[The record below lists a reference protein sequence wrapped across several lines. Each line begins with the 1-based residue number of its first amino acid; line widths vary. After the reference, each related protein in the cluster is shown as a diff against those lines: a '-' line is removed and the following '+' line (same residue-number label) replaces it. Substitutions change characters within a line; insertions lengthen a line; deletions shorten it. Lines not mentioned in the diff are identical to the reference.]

1 MRWSVRGRYEE
12 AHLPGAINIPY
23 DRVDE
28 LAPRLLP
35 DKGAQIVFVYCSNS
49 PCRSSAIAS
58 SRLSRLGYEDVRDYH
73 EGKQDWIEAGLPT
86 ERAAGRRSPAK
97 AFAPDCE
104 VQENAEDEAWSS
116 AAYNARVRQELR
128 VVY

>member
-1 MRWSVRGRYEE
+1 MSVGRMSRKELKAKLDREEDVVLVDALGEGRFEE

-35 DKGAQIVFVYCSNS
+35 GKGAQIVVVYCSNS

-58 SRLSRLGYEDVRDYH
+58 SRLSLLGYEDVRDYH
-73 EGKQDWIEAGLPT
+73 EGTQDWIEAGLPT
-86 ERAAGRRSPAK
+86 ESGGTKVAG
-97 AFAPDCE
+97 
-104 VQENAEDEAWSS
+104 
-116 AAYNARVRQELR
+116 
-128 VVY
+128 